1 MDNEKIIELIKILTE
16 KTMNNKLN
24 WKKNISG
31 YTYSFPQYSIIIDLK
46 DTNTFIRI
54 LNTTGETIVEYS
66 AEQLQSAGV
75 SIEELYSFIKG
86 QDSNIEKAL
95 DNMINFLNTRP

>member
-46 DTNTFIRI
+46 D
-54 LNTTGETIVEYS
+54 TTGETIVEYS